1 MEPIWLDSLH
11 FQKHLRKLHT
21 RLPVRLVIVEIV
33 VWLRAHEG
41 VLLSPLLLGFSHQ
54 CNRGKHATTCKF
66 RFLTLLWG
74 LRCEVRQDSL
84 GFEFQLR
91 QFHWQELLVSLL
103 VKRVQTIPISLEF
116 FWARNVLPNRHTAR
130 RR

>member
-21 RLPVRLVIVEIV
+21 RLPVRLAIVEIV

-41 VLLSPLLLGFSHQ
+41 VLLSLSLLGLSDQ
-54 CNRGKHATTCKF
+54 CNRGKHATTRKF

-74 LRCEVRQDSL
+74 LRCKVREDSS
-84 GFEFQLR
+84 GFELQL
-91 QFHWQELLVSLL
+91 QLFDFQELFISLL
-103 VKRVQTIPISLEF
+103 VKGLQTIPVSLQPF
-116 FWARNVLPNRHTAR
+116 CVRYVPPKRHTAGR
-130 RR
+130 G